1 MDRRRIA
8 ALSYVALLGGVT
20 VLGWVPALADANGR
34 LFSIFRLTWYNDALH
49 LASAAWALGAAW
61 SGAGAS
67 IVFLRA
73 FGALYLLD
81 GLMGLAIGS
90 GYLDAGVLL
99 HGVPALPLHFKLL
112 ANGPHITLGALAM
125 LASADFRRRH
135 IAAVAGLLVSLA
147 PLQSRAACL
156 GHADGAVAPVASPV
170 VITDVGYQRPAAN
183 SYLSYPEWSIVY
195 AYQDLAGVMAE
206 RGESSF
212 DYLSGIGQFWSG
224 LCSVIRPAAQSGAA
238 PLDEDAMLAII
249 GVSFTAEMAVKG
261 AYETTV
267 GRLTA
272 ALRGSALTHEDQF
285 ALQTAQDYAKFLQ
298 QTPWY
303 EYPFFDH
310 VRQLWSDVAFTQ
322 SSPIRAT
329 ERRVAL
335 TLGWG
340 FKSLYGR
347 LMEAAASL
355 SPAELNIGSVVR
367 GLDAADL
374 AALPQVRLVR
384 ALPGGLSL
392 IETPRYGAYT
402 SIVEALALRGRD
414 LVEIAGNT
422 RVLVTVL
429 VPPDRRID
437 QQDAVTLFAEPLQSQ
452 SGWRRVGLDVKVPV
466 LAELVR
472 RLHGTGVV
480 FEHVYDY

>member
-1 MDRRRIA
+1 MA
-8 ALSYVALLGGVT
+8 ALSYVVLLGGVT
-20 VLGWVPALADANGR
+20 VLGWVPGLADADGR
-34 LFSIFRLTWYNDALH
+34 LFGIFRLTWYNDALH
-49 LASAAWALGAAW
+49 LSSAAWALCAAW
-61 SGAGAS
+61 SGVAAAT
-67 IVFLRA
+67 VFLRT

-90 GYLDAGVLL
+90 GYLDAGLLL
-99 HGVPALPLHFKLL
+99 HGVQDLPLRFKLL
-112 ANGPHITLGALAM
+112 ANAPHITLGALAL
-125 LASADFRRRH
+125 LASFDLRRRH
-135 IAAVAGLLVSLA
+135 VVVAAGLLVFLA
-147 PLQSRAACL
+147 PLQSRASCL
-156 GHADGAVAPVASPV
+156 DHAAGAVAPVSSPV
-170 VITDVGYQRPAAN
+170 LIADAGYRRPAAN

-195 AYQDLAGVMAE
+195 AYQDMAGVMAAG
-206 RGESSF
+206 GESSF
-212 DYLSGIGQFWSG
+212 DYLSSIGQFWGG
-224 LCSVIRPAAQSGAA
+224 LCRVLGRAAQSGPA
-238 PLDEDAMLAII
+238 PLDETAMLAVI
-249 GVSFTAEMAVKG
+249 GVSFTAEMVVKG

-272 ALRGSALTHEDQF
+272 ALRGPAPTREDQF
-285 ALQTAQDYAKFLQ
+285 ALWMAQDYAGFLQ

-303 EYPFFDH
+303 EYPFLGR
-310 VRQLWSDVAFTQ
+310 VRQLWSTVPFTR

-335 TLGWG
+335 TLEWG

-347 LMEAAASL
+347 LIAAGAGL
-355 SPAELNIGSVVR
+355 SPADPLIGSVVR

-374 AALPQVRLVR
+374 AALPEVRLVR
-384 ALPGGLSL
+384 PLPGGMSL

-429 VPPDRRID
+429 VPPGGRIEQPD
-437 QQDAVTLFAEPLQSQ
+437 TVTLFADSLQSR
-452 SGWRRVGLDVKVPV
+452 SDWRREGLDVPVAV
-466 LAELVR
+466 LADLVR